1 MTTALRMAKTKTT
14 VQVMMAV
21 VSPSSTSPVTFGAEE
36 RVLKWVS
43 RLHDVFV
50 DTWTILVILRYGRGH
65 CGYGEHGGYGG
76 GGGTGSGTTCGV
88 KGS

>member
-50 DTWTILVILRYGRGH
+50 DTWTILVILRYGG
-65 CGYGEHGGYGG
+65 GHGGYGG

>member
-1 MTTALRMAKTKTT
+1 MTAALRMAKTKTT

-43 RLHDVFV
+43 RLHNVFL
-50 DTWTILVILRYGRGH
+50 DTWTIPVMLRYGRGH
-65 CGYGEHGGYGG
+65 YGYGG
-76 GGGTGSGTTCGV
+76 GSKTGSGTTCGV